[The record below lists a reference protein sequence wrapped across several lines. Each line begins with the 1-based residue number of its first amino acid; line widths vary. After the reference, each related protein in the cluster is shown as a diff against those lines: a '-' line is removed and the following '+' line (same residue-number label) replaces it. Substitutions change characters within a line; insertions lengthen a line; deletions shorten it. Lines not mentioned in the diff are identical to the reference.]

1 MRIAVNTRFLLKNQ
15 LEGVGWYT
23 HELLQRIV
31 RAHPEDEFLFL
42 FDRPYDP
49 AFLYG
54 PNVQP
59 VVVFPPARHPVLW
72 YAWFEWAVPQVLKRY
87 QPEAFFSPDSFL
99 SLRAQTP
106 TLLTVHDLIPLQD
119 PQSLPFGPRR
129 YYQHFL
135 PRYVRKATRIA
146 VVSAYVQQVVTDL
159 LGVPTS
165 RISVVYNGYR
175 ETFRPLAPEE
185 QAAVRLR
192 YAEGR
197 PYFLHAGAIH
207 PRKNLPRLIKAFD
220 RFKTHAGAP
229 ALLLIAGRLA
239 WDSEP
244 ARRAVQ
250 AARHRDDIRFLG
262 YLPEAELARLYGAAW
277 GVVNVS
283 LNEGF
288 GLPIVEA
295 FACDTPVL
303 CSNRTALA
311 EVAGDAALQ
320 VDPESVEEIAS
331 GLSKLYFDAALRK
344 ALIDK
349 GQLRRQ
355 QFRWDA
361 AAQQIY
367 QLIVET
373 AAG

>member
-1 MRIAVNTRFLLKNQ
+1 MRIAVNTRFLLKNR
-15 LEGVGWYT
+15 LEGIGWYT

-31 RAHPEDEFLFL
+31 QAHPEDEFLFL
-42 FDRPYDP
+42 FDRPYDS

-59 VVVFPPARHPVLW
+59 MVVFPPARHPVLW
-72 YAWFEWAVPQVLKRY
+72 YAWFEWAVPPVLKRCR
-87 QPEAFFSPDSFL
+87 PEVFFSPDNYL

-146 VVSAYVQQVVTDL
+146 VVSAYVKQGVADL
-159 LGVPTS
+159 LGTPTS
-165 RISVVYNGYR
+165 HISVVYNGYR
-175 ETFRPLAPEE
+175 DTFQPLTPEE
-185 QAAVRLR
+185 QAVVRLR
-192 YAEGR
+192 YANGR
-197 PYFLHAGAIH
+197 PYFLYAGAIH
-207 PRKNLPRLIKAFD
+207 PRKNLPRLIEGFD
-220 RFKTHAGAP
+220 RFKTKTGAP
-229 ALLLIAGRLA
+229 VLLLLAGRLA
-239 WDSEP
+239 WNSDL

-250 AARHRDDIRFLG
+250 AARHRDDIRLLG
-262 YLPEAELARLYGAAW
+262 YLPEVELTRLYGAACA
-277 GVVNVS
+277 VVNVS

-295 FACDTPVL
+295 FACDVPVL

-320 VDPESVEEIAS
+320 VNPESVDEIAS
-331 GLSKLYFDAALRK
+331 GLSRLYFEAALRET
-344 ALIDK
+344 LINK
-349 GQLRRQ
+349 GRLRRQ
-355 QFRWDA
+355 CFRWDTA
-361 AAQQIY
+361 AHQIY
-367 QLIVET
+367 QLMVET